1 MFETFGEMLRRMRR
15 DKNIGQRE
23 LADKLGIA
31 PAYLCDV
38 EKGFRSPF
46 NRNRLEE
53 ICQILQLSESD
64 RAALYDAAARS
75 SGPESAPADIVDYI
89 MSHDALRE
97 LIRERTKNDTSDSYW
112 KELVSGK

>member
-1 MFETFGEMLRRMRR
+1 MTETFGEMLRRMRR
-15 DKNIGQRE
+15 ERNIGQRE

-31 PAYLCDV
+31 TAYLCDV

-64 RAALYDAAARS
+64 RASLYDAAARS
-75 SGPESAPADIVDYI
+75 SGPESAPADIVDYL
-89 MSHDALRE
+89 MSHDELRE
-97 LIRERTKNDTSDSYW
+97 LIRERMKDGTSDSYW
-112 KELVSGK
+112 KELVSCK